1 MANVS
6 KRKAITVSLSKIV
19 NIVLCKSLTF
29 VNLITNIMGG
39 DMCGSKLA
47 NLKYMKEND
56 EVVNKI

>member
-29 VNLITNIMGG
+29 VNLSTNIMGRHVWLTI
-39 DMCGSKLA
+39 SKFEIHEG
-47 NLKYMKEND
+47 K
-56 EVVNKI
+56 